1 MKKILLILSLFIAIS
16 TAASFSSCSPKV
28 GCELN
33 EEVGPKVN
41 KRGKLSTKRG
51 NSNLFD
57 KKRRK
62 RMGKL

>member
-1 MKKILLILSLFIAIS
+1 MKKLLLILSLSIAIS
-16 TAASFSSCSPKV
+16 TVTSLSSCSPKV

-41 KRGKLSTKRG
+41 KRGELSTKRG

-62 RMGKL
+62 SMGKY